1 MRGNFMNYSFFSR
14 VRDIL
19 FLCALIFLVKFAFE
33 RTISFISEHKK
44 SIVHELDRTFIEDIY
59 TLQRQLHFI
68 EEHYAYDNEVG
79 HAISDIKKRLAMIE
93 EKYKTNSPGI
103 MLLGPIGSA
112 AIVTKEEK
120 LKTKLLEI
128 ANDITQLLYTI
139 HHQEHDFKPIE
150 TISTTLEHNKKLLKT
165 ITV

>member
-1 MRGNFMNYSFFSR
+1 MNYSFFSR
-14 VRDIL
+14 IRDIL
-19 FLCALIFLVKFAFE
+19 FLCALFFLVKIALE
-33 RTISFISEHKK
+33 RTTSFISEHKK
-44 SIVHELDRTFIEDIY
+44 STVHELDRTFIEDIY

-68 EEHYAYDNEVG
+68 EENYAHNDAVA
-79 HAISDIKKRLAMIE
+79 HAVSEIKKRLATIE

-120 LKTKLLEI
+120 LKTQLHKV
-128 ANDITQLLYTI
+128 ANDIAQLLYTI

-150 TISTTLEHNKKLLKT
+150 RIGTALEHNKKLLKT
-165 ITV
+165 ITA